1 MSDIVIQTSF
11 TSLPD
16 DIILMICN
24 YHSLYNKL
32 IIRSINKSHRDLISL
47 MTVRRLKLN
56 EKIKN
61 IFIGFK
67 LSLGTEIFV
76 PFGLLVEW
84 NIALQQLTN
93 GDRHISYIKTII
105 YIKKWLI
112 LLRPY
117 RDKRKLT
124 LLSIN
129 AAIRWGIGQRKY

>member
-1 MSDIVIQTSF
+1 MSDIVIQNSF
-11 TSLPD
+11 YLLPD
-16 DIILMICN
+16 DMILIISN

-32 IIRSINKSHRDLISL
+32 LIRSINKSCRDLISFI
-47 MTVRRLKLN
+47 TIRKLKLN

-67 LSLGTEIFV
+67 LSLGKEIFV

-93 GDRHISYIKTII
+93 GDRNISYIKTII

-112 LLRPY
+112 LLKPY
-117 RDKRKLT
+117 RDKSKLT